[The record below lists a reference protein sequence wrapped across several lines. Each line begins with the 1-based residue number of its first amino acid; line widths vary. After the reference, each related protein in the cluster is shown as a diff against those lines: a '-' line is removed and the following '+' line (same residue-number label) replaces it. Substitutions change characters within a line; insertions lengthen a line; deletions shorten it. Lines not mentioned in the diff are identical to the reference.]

1 MARVIGHLVQGPSLP
16 AMATTS
22 KPRLVILAGPNGAGK
37 TTSAKYLLRDSPK
50 LREFVNADTVAA
62 GLSGFAPEAVAF
74 EAGRIVL
81 KRINALIEL
90 RSSFAFETTLSSKS
104 LARILENAANAGYK
118 LDLIY
123 LALPSAELAGE
134 RVAARVKL
142 GGHDIPQATIVRL
155 FHRSLFN
162 LITRY
167 IPLVHRW
174 KVFDNYHISP
184 ELLASGTRR
193 NTTILVE
200 QKWQTLNKLAKK
212 L

>member
-1 MARVIGHLVQGPSLP
+1 MP
-16 AMATTS
+16 
-22 KPRLVILAGPNGAGK
+22 KPRLVNLAGPNGAGK
-37 TTSAKYLLRDSPK
+37 TTAAKYLLRDSLK

-62 GLSGFAPEAVAF
+62 GLSGFAPETVAF

-104 LARILENAANAGYK
+104 LARILEKAAIAGYK
-118 LDLIY
+118 IDLIY
-123 LALPSAELAGE
+123 LALPSAELAVE
-134 RVAARVKL
+134 WVAARVKL
-142 GGHDIPQATIVRL
+142 GGHDIPQATIMPR
-155 FHRSLFN
+155 FHRSLHN
-162 LITRY
+162 LVTRY

-174 KVFDNYHISP
+174 KVFDNYHIPP

-193 NTTILVE
+193 KTTILVE

-212 L
+212 P